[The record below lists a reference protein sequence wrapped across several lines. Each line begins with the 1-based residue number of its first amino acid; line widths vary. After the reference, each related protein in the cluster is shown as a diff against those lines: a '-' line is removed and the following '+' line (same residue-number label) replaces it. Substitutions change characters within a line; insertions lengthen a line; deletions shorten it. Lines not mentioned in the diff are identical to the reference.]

1 MLPREALISI
11 YKAFV
16 RPHLD
21 YGFVLFDQAP
31 NASSHEKL
39 ESMQYNA
46 CIALIGTIRGAS
58 KEKLYEELGLEL
70 LHVRC
75 CNRKLCL
82 FIRFSKINLKSIYL
96 IQSL

>member
-11 YKAFV
+11 YKVFV

-21 YGFVLFDQAP
+21 YGFVLFDQAS

-39 ESMQYNA
+39 ESMLYNA
-46 CIALIGTIRGAS
+46 CIALTGTIRGTS
-58 KEKLYEELGLEL
+58 KEKLYPELALES
-70 LHVRC
+70 LHLRC
-75 CNRKLCL
+75 CYREPCL
-82 FIRFSKINLKSIYL
+82 FIRFPKRNLKSIYL

>member
-21 YGFVLFDQAP
+21 YGFVLFDQAS

-39 ESMQYNA
+39 ESIQYNA
-46 CIALIGTIRGAS
+46 CIALTGTIRGAS
-58 KEKLYEELGLEL
+58 KEKLYKELGLES
-70 LHVRC
+70 LHLRC